1 MKSIE
6 NTIAELMS
14 MLPMFIEALLAD
26 YELGIEIKLNHS
38 ESTTLMFIKKHSGD
52 PMTEYSKKI
61 AMSKASF
68 TYVADKL
75 EKKGLIQRIPVNDD
89 RRKHALIL
97 TEKGELLT
105 KKIITEHNQ
114 HIAKKIAHLSHDQ
127 LDNLKNALETLVRT
141 TDFIKERTD
150 IIE

>member
-6 NTIAELMS
+6 TNIAELMS
-14 MLPMFIEALLAD
+14 MLPMFIEALLED
-26 YELGIEIKLNHS
+26 YELGIKIKLNHS

-52 PMTEYSKKI
+52 PMTEYSKRI
-61 AMSKASF
+61 AISKASF

-75 EKKGLIQRIPVNDD
+75 EKKGLIQRIPVNED

-114 HIAKKIAHLSHDQ
+114 HIAKKIAHLSQEQ
-127 LDNLKNALETLVRT
+127 LEDLRNALETLVKT

-150 IIE
+150 TIE

>member
-150 IIE
+150 IVE